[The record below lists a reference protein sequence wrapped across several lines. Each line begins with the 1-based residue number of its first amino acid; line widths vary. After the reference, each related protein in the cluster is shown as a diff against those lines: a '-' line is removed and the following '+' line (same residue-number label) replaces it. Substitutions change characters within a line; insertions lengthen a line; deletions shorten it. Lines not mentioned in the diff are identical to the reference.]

1 MHTKPKTILP
11 TSPKNIFAG
20 FQFQYKKAKQID
32 TIRISNEG
40 KYSELFTKYAKIIP
54 IQIDMVIIEL
64 IPSIPSMKLK
74 MLINQV
80 QINIKKRI

>member
-32 TIRISNEG
+32 IIKISNEG
-40 KYSELFTKYAKIIP
+40 KYSELFDIYAKTMP
-54 IQIDMVIIEL
+54 IQIVMVIIAL

-74 MLINQV
+74 ILINQV
-80 QINIKKRI
+80 QINIIKRT